1 MNRYEAL
8 FEDEDDIFGG
18 TPKSKFWDIANQAS
32 DDLVKDQF
40 DKIFERFA
48 VMEVMLR
55 NHYSDEEIQKTI
67 RSYPLANEEEIEHH
81 KKSLYIEFTGNIV
94 CRLDS

>member
-1 MNRYEAL
+1 MHKYEAL
-8 FEDEDDIFGG
+8 FEDECDIFGG
-18 TPKSKFWDIANQAS
+18 TPKSKFWDIANQANN
-32 DDLVKDQF
+32 DLVKDQF

-55 NHYSDEEIQKTI
+55 NHYSDEEIQRII
-67 RSYPLANEEEIEHH
+67 RSYPLTNKEEIEDH

-94 CRLDS
+94 CGLDS

>member
-1 MNRYEAL
+1 MNKYEAL

-18 TPKSKFWDIANQAS
+18 SPRSKFWDIVNQAS

-40 DKIFERFA
+40 DAIFEKFA
-48 VMEVMLR
+48 IMEVMLQE
-55 NHYSDEEIQKTI
+55 HYSDDEIERKI
-67 RSYPLANEEEIEHH
+67 KSYPLTNPDEIENH
-81 KKSLYIEFTGNIV
+81 KKSLYIEFTGDIV

>member
-1 MNRYEAL
+1 MTNYEAL

-18 TPKSKFWDIANQAS
+18 TPRSKFWDIVNQAS

-40 DKIFERFA
+40 DVIFERFA
-48 VMEVMLR
+48 VMEVMLK
-55 NHYSDEEIQKTI
+55 NHYSDEEIDKTVK
-67 RSYPLANEEEIEHH
+67 SYPLLNDMEIENH

>member
-1 MNRYEAL
+1 MSKYEAL

-18 TPKSKFWDIANQAS
+18 TPKSKFWDIVNQAN

-40 DKIFERFA
+40 DLIFEKFA
-48 VMEVMLR
+48 IMEMMLR
-55 NHYSDEEIQKTI
+55 KHYSDEEISKSIKNSQY
-67 RSYPLANEEEIEHH
+67 SNQEELENH
-81 KKSLYIEFTGNIV
+81 KKSLYIEFTGDIV

>member
-1 MNRYEAL
+1 MTNYDAL

-18 TPKSKFWDIANQAS
+18 TPRSKFWDIVNQAS

-40 DKIFERFA
+40 DAIFQRFA

-55 NHYSDEEIQKTI
+55 NHYSDEEIDRIIK
-67 RSYPLANEEEIEHH
+67 SYPLQNDMEIENH
-81 KKSLYIEFTGNIV
+81 KKSLYIEFTGDIV

>member
-18 TPKSKFWDIANQAS
+18 TPRSKFWDIVNQAS

-40 DKIFERFA
+40 DVIFQRFA

-55 NHYSDEEIQKTI
+55 NHYSDEAIDKTVK
-67 RSYPLANEEEIEHH
+67 SYPLANEDEIENH

>member
-1 MNRYEAL
+1 MSKYDAL

-18 TPKSKFWDIANQAS
+18 TPRSKFWDIVNQAS

-40 DKIFERFA
+40 DVIFEKFA
-48 VMEVMLR
+48 IMEVMLR
-55 NHYSDEEIQKTI
+55 EHYSDDEIEKKI
-67 RSYPLANEEEIEHH
+67 KSYPLTNLDEIENH
-81 KKSLYIEFTGNIV
+81 KKSLYIEFTGDIV

>member
-1 MNRYEAL
+1 MTKYAAL

-18 TPKSKFWDIANQAS
+18 TPKSKFWDIVNQAS

-40 DKIFERFA
+40 DMIFERFA
-48 VMEVMLR
+48 VMEAMLR
-55 NHYSDEEIQKTI
+55 NHYSDEEIDRQVK
-67 RSYPLANEEEIEHH
+67 SYPVTNMDEIENH
-81 KKSLYIEFTGNIV
+81 KKSLYVEFTGDIV

>member
-1 MNRYEAL
+1 MTHYDAL

-18 TPKSKFWDIANQAS
+18 TPKSKFWDIVNQAS
-32 DDLVKDQF
+32 NDLVKDQF
-40 DKIFERFA
+40 DSIFERFA
-48 VMEVMLR
+48 IMEVMLR
-55 NHYSDEEIQKTI
+55 NHYSDEEIDRTI
-67 RSYPLANEEEIEHH
+67 QSYPLENSLELENH